1 MNDKASTVILA
12 LIDINPI
19 DLKYCPFT
27 IKLDKCTGNC
37 NALSAKTC
45 VLKKKKVMNF
55 KAFSMITNKYDAKKM
70 TEHISCNCKC
80 KLNGTTCNSKQ
91 K

>member
-1 MNDKASTVILA
+1 
-12 LIDINPI
+12 
-19 DLKYCPFT
+19 
-27 IKLDKCTGNC
+27 
-37 NALSAKTC
+37 
-45 VLKKKKVMNF
+45 MNF

>member
-1 MNDKASTVILA
+1 MIKQLLT

-19 DLKYCPFT
+19 ELKYCSFT
-27 IKLDKCTGNC
+27 IKLDKCTGSC
-37 NALSAKTC
+37 NALSAKKC
-45 VLKKKKVMNF
+45 ALKEEKVMNF
-55 KAFSMITNKYDAKKM
+55 KAFSIITNKNDAKKM